1 MEKQKKNMNEYKL
14 SVLLRNKNLRVENER
29 DKVQRLYKMKKNGSV
44 QNVEQ
49 KD

>member
-1 MEKQKKNMNEYKL
+1 MEKQKKNMNEYQL